1 MVQEREARGQCAHL
15 CECCRNAVY
24 GVIVLTFVL
33 LLLLA
38 FSGFLV
44 AVTPVYF
51 RWLGQMSYLTFAF
64 AAMLQNELTGSYS
77 KLHLK

>member
-1 MVQEREARGQCAHL
+1 M
-15 CECCRNAVY
+15 Y